1 MRRFSLL
8 VLTAFSLFFSAC
20 GAAGRAPADMPP
32 GTASAAAVQPAVQQ
46 AAPTPQPGA
55 ETPPPATRPAG
66 APLPDGETVRQ
77 LMRSAHLRWRTLW
90 GDAVGFSYDGSGST
104 TPISSGRTQVW
115 VQQPLQALAL
125 MGAAQGA
132 AQGAPTDVWVS
143 DGVYYRYTAMGE
155 DKMLLPEYVTQ
166 PEPPP
171 DGAAPDYLPQP
182 PGLLLG
188 MPMSDMIFPIGIAE
202 RQGDYKVEGVESI
215 AGREAYILT
224 WSPAGGSVLSRFWV
238 DTITGVILRQQGFS
252 KADARQL
259 TTDSYFT
266 AIVFDVVLPG
276 DIFNLERAAPG
287 SFPGGYTQIEP

>member
-1 MRRFSLL
+1 MKRLSFLL
-8 VLTAFSLFFSAC
+8 LAVFSLFFSAC
-20 GAAGRAPADMPP
+20 STPTGAPAELPRIA
-32 GTASAAAVQPAVQQ
+32 ASSAPAQSPAQ
-46 AAPTPQPGA
+46 EAAPTPQPGE
-55 ETPPPATRPAG
+55 ETPPPATRLAG

-77 LMRSAHLRWRTLW
+77 LMRGAHLHWRTLW
-90 GDAVGFSYDGSGST
+90 GDAVGFSYQGDGST

-132 AQGAPTDVWVS
+132 AQGAPADMWVS

-171 DGAAPDYLPQP
+171 AGAAPDYLPQP

-188 MPMSDMIFPIGIAE
+188 IPMSDMIFPIGLAE

-215 AGREAYILT
+215 AGREAYLLT
-224 WSPAGGSVLSRFWV
+224 WSPAGGPVLSRFWV

-287 SFPGGYTQIEP
+287 SFSDGYTQINP